1 MKELGRDEVVVLEQ
15 DSYYH
20 DLAHLP
26 PEERSKINFDHPDSV
41 DFPRMFTDL
50 ESLMSGRSVDVP
62 MYDYSAHTRKSE
74 TRCIS
79 GHRIIILEGI
89 LVLADQSVR
98 ELMDIKIYVDTPD
111 DVRFIRRMT
120 RDVKARGRSFDS
132 VVDQYYKTVRPMH
145 QQFVEPTKRYADII
159 FPENDMRSRAD
170 LKSERMTTIIQQ
182 VGDLREVL
190 TSGGRTMIQGA
201 LCWILARHERCI
213 PIPGFRNVQQVK
225 ENAAALDFGPLSNDL
240 MQQIDEI
247 LSTTDENKHYQNS

>member
-1 MKELGRDEVVVLEQ
+1 MSSAAKYQSISWGRTILPLENTAPHNYSHIHLTLKDPKFPAILIGIAGGTGSGKTSIAKALMKELGRDEVVVLEQ

-159 FPENDMRSRAD
+159 FPEGAHNRVAIDI
-170 LKSERMTTIIQQ
+170 LKTKITALLGEEPKK
-182 VGDLREVL
+182 GEVI
-190 TSGGRTMIQGA
+190 T
-201 LCWILARHERCI
+201 
-213 PIPGFRNVQQVK
+213 
-225 ENAAALDFGPLSNDL
+225 
-240 MQQIDEI
+240 
-247 LSTTDENKHYQNS
+247 